1 MTLYQLKSW
10 DQLLMSDMN
19 TLWNDIIGS
28 TTEEEGGLNAPLT
41 QVLGDQK
48 LQREREVKQGNFM
61 QKNFQTCTI
70 KHNFNS

>member
-48 LQREREVKQGNFM
+48 LQRERERSKGTLCKRTSRHVL
-61 QKNFQTCTI
+61 
-70 KHNFNS
+70 

>member
-48 LQREREVKQGNFM
+48 LQREREK
-61 QKNFQTCTI
+61 
-70 KHNFNS
+70 